1 MKLNNRFIFGILSLL
16 LAAVIAF
23 VALPT
28 IARQT
33 NGKEEIVRIT
43 QPVLK
48 GEQISSENAEVVEV
62 GGYNLPSNIAHQ
74 LSDVNGLYATAD
86 LAVGDYIL
94 TSKISS
100 VPVSS
105 DVALNS
111 IPSGKVAIS
120 LTVKTLASG
129 LSDKLQPG
137 DIIRIYHFL
146 DTAAEVPE
154 LRFVKVLSVTDS
166 DGINVDNAKEP
177 TEDEEKQQS
186 ATITVLAS
194 PEQAKIITGLEN
206 DGVAH
211 VALISR
217 NNDKLADELLAEQ
230 DKTLQEIYFPE
241 TLIEEEAAD
250 AENSDVESE
259 PQETETAESAQST
272 NETAPSAEKSNQ
284 GRRIF
289 VMGKVITVWGSPGSG
304 KSMFCCILAKALTRD
319 KRKAIIINADMNV
332 PMLPVWLPEQI
343 IQTNTSIGQVL
354 SSVEIDTSL
363 VASHVT
369 VLKNYP
375 FIGMMGYAAGENPLS
390 YPEVKYTMVLQ
401 LIHAAAK
408 LVDFV
413 ILDCSTS
420 MTNVF
425 TPAAIEAG
433 DVVIRILTP
442 DLKGI
447 NYLKAHQP
455 LLVDERFRFSEHMT
469 FAGLAR
475 PFHALDEMGYIIG
488 GFDGLLPY
496 SKEIDRCATEGGMF
510 KAITYCNP
518 KYTASLNKVLEILEQ
533 MELAEQSEDD
543 AAYECEE
550 DADE

>member
-1 MKLNNRFIFGILSLL
+1 MMTGIPIENNLWTAYLLTIFFVVAGFAVYDVLYRRVPDRALVFFIPLAALAPVLQGYFLLNHGLPPLFLWPVATHALVGALLGFCIPLAAALATNGTGLGGGDIKFCGILGLVYGPSGMALVFLTAAVTAMPVIFLLRRLYRTGQPLAIPFLPFLACGCCTAIMKLNNRFIFGILSLL

-272 NETAPSAEKSNQ
+272 NETAPSAE
-284 GRRIF
+284 
-289 VMGKVITVWGSPGSG
+289 
-304 KSMFCCILAKALTRD
+304 
-319 KRKAIIINADMNV
+319 
-332 PMLPVWLPEQI
+332 
-343 IQTNTSIGQVL
+343 
-354 SSVEIDTSL
+354 
-363 VASHVT
+363 
-369 VLKNYP
+369 
-375 FIGMMGYAAGENPLS
+375 
-390 YPEVKYTMVLQ
+390 
-401 LIHAAAK
+401 
-408 LVDFV
+408 
-413 ILDCSTS
+413 
-420 MTNVF
+420 
-425 TPAAIEAG
+425 
-433 DVVIRILTP
+433 
-442 DLKGI
+442 
-447 NYLKAHQP
+447 
-455 LLVDERFRFSEHMT
+455 
-469 FAGLAR
+469 
-475 PFHALDEMGYIIG
+475 
-488 GFDGLLPY
+488 
-496 SKEIDRCATEGGMF
+496 
-510 KAITYCNP
+510 
-518 KYTASLNKVLEILEQ
+518 
-533 MELAEQSEDD
+533 
-543 AAYECEE
+543 
-550 DADE
+550 